1 MSWTRRWHR
10 AASALLLL
18 ASGLH
23 GVQHWRAF
31 VAPDLA
37 DPARRA
43 AVQTLQGYV
52 LYAPLGTT
60 LWSALGFFSLAWA
73 AGLALLGTT
82 HWILAREADPRTL
95 RRHALRTA
103 VLCLG
108 ALLVAAWLHPLPQ
121 GLAIFALAAVLFAAA
136 AVPRAHDL

>member
-1 MSWTRRWHR
+1 VSWTRRWHK
-10 AASALLLL
+10 AGSALLLT

-23 GVQHWRAF
+23 GALHWRAY

-43 AVQTLQGYV
+43 AVETLQAYV
-52 LYAPLGTT
+52 LYPPLGTT
-60 LWSALGFFSLAWA
+60 LWHALGFFSLAWA

-103 VLCLG
+103 VLCLL
-108 ALLVAAWLHPLPQ
+108 AFLLAAWLHPLPQ
-121 GLAIFALAAVLFAAA
+121 GLAIFALAAVLFACAA
-136 AVPRAHDL
+136 LPRPDDL